1 MLQAPKGIL
10 HVKLVK
16 AVHVPK
22 LDWFSWVNT
31 YVILYVRSGRLHRS
45 ITKHKTRHPR

>member
-10 HVKLVK
+10 HVKLVE

-31 YVILYVRSGRLHRS
+31 YVILYVRSGRLYRS